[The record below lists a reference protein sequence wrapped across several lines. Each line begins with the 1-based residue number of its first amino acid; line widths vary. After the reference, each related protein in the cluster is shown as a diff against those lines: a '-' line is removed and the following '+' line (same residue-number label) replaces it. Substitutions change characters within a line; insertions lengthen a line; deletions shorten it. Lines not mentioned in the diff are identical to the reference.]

1 MTNRNEV
8 TINNSKTLKV
18 RSTANFLLENNIYLV
33 FIIMVIICCVLTSN
47 FYSYENITNLMK
59 QNTIIGILAF
69 GQLLII
75 MTGDIDLSVG
85 SICGAANVAVAVT
98 LRGEMSLALSL
109 LLAIA
114 LGVGMGAL
122 NGFFSVFR
130 ALPPFIVTLAM
141 MTIGRGLAYI
151 WSGGRPINVI
161 APELTTINKTL
172 VIGIPQ
178 LATFLIIV
186 FVIMVIILR
195 FTSYGRIIKAIGS
208 NAEAVRLAGL
218 RVNLYRFSVYVI
230 TGFLCSLGGILGT
243 VRTGVGSPLFGE
255 GYELDAIAM
264 VVIGGASLS
273 GGKGDAVKT
282 IVGIFTIG
290 MISNIMNLTN
300 VSPYL
305 QQIIKGV
312 IILAA
317 IYAHAISNNKNRL

>member
-1 MTNRNEV
+1 M
-8 TINNSKTLKV
+8 I
-18 RSTANFLLENNIYLV
+18 
-33 FIIMVIICCVLTSN
+33 VICSILTSN
-47 FYSYENITNLMK
+47 FYTYQNITNLMK

-75 MTGDIDLSVG
+75 LTGDIDLSVG
-85 SICGAANVAVAVT
+85 SICGAANVAVSVL
-98 LRGEMSLALSL
+98 LRGEMSLPATLMIAL
-109 LLAIA
+109 LLGI
-114 LGVGMGAL
+114 GMGAA
-122 NGFFSVFR
+122 NGFFIVFR

-141 MTIGRGLAYI
+141 MTIARGLAYI
-151 WSGGRPINVI
+151 WSGGRPINVV
-161 APELTTINKTL
+161 APELVKINNTL
-172 VIGIPQ
+172 VARIPQ
-178 LATFLIIV
+178 LATFLILV
-186 FVIMVIILR
+186 FIIMLILLR

-218 RVNLYRFSVYVI
+218 RVNLYRFSVYII

-243 VRTGVGSPLFGE
+243 VRTGVGSPVFGE

-290 MISNIMNLTN
+290 MISNIMNLMN

-305 QQIIKGV
+305 QQVIKGV

-317 IYAHAISNNKNRL
+317 IYSQAITNNKGRLAA